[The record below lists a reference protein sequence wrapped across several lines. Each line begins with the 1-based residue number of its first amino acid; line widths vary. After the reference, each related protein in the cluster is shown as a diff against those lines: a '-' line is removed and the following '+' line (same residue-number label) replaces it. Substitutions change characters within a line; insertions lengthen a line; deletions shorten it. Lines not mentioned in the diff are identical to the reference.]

1 MLSVALVVP
10 GLALLWLVFRVQQT
24 QLLGLFQLFDLFT
37 GVG

>member
-10 GLALLWLVFRVQQT
+10 GLALLRLVFQVQQT
-24 QLLGLFQLFDLFT
+24 QLLALFQLFDLFT